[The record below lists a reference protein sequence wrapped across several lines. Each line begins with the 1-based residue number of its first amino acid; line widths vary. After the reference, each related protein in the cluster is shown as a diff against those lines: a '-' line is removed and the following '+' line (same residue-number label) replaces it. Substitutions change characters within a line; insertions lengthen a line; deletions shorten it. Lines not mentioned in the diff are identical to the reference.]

1 MYKEKEVM
9 NWGIIGYGN
18 IAKVFEDT
26 INSLSEHYLIAL
38 KTNKTLEDKK
48 KKITDNYFDFF
59 STKNLNSI
67 YISNLNNQH
76 FSSAIKC
83 IENRKNFIIE
93 KPALNSLSEYNVFE
107 KKIFRNIYI

>member
-48 KKITDNYFDFF
+48 KKITNNNFNFF
-59 STKNLNSI
+59 
-67 YISNLNNQH
+67 
-76 FSSAIKC
+76 
-83 IENRKNFIIE
+83 
-93 KPALNSLSEYNVFE
+93 
-107 KKIFRNIYI
+107 